1 MDNEMKELLEQ
12 VKATAEENTK
22 ILKSIR
28 RSSRISYFFSILY
41 WIVIISI
48 SVGAF
53 YYVQPYIDDLTKTY
67 SQIKDT
73 SNKISNVSTSPIQS
87 IKNYFAPSK

>member
-1 MDNEMKELLEQ
+1 MKELLEQ
-12 VKATAEENTK
+12 VKATAEENNK

>member
-12 VKATAEENTK
+12 VKATAEENNK